1 MPVKPE
7 LKIDWATAEA
17 ARYACT
23 NWHYSKSVPV
33 PPLVKIGVW
42 ENGKFIGVVIFSRGA
57 SSNLMSPYGLNQDEG
72 CELTRIALSKHK
84 TEVSKIVKFALKF
97 LKKNSPNLRL
107 VVSFADPQYG
117 HHGGVYQAGN
127 WIYCGD
133 TAPGVEYWKNGKRL
147 HSRQVS
153 EKGWNI
159 QQGQQRKTV
168 KPSEC
173 KIVKTSGKHRY
184 LMPLDDA
191 MRAKIMPLSK
201 PYPKRIKQAMDSD
214 QESQRQCNA
223 DLSAPISNPQAI
235 PMQTGKTFAEVSNGT
250 QS

>member
-7 LKIDWATAEA
+7 LKIDWASHEA
-17 ARYACT
+17 AKYACE

-33 PPLVKIGVW
+33 PPLVKIGAW
-42 ENGKFIGVVIFSRGA
+42 EEGKYIGCVIFSRGA
-57 SSNLMSPYGLNQDEG
+57 SSNLLSPYGLKQDEG

-84 TEVSKIVKFALKF
+84 NTVSRIVKFALMF

-107 VVSFADPQYG
+107 IVSFADPQYG

-133 TAPGVEYWKNGKRL
+133 TASGVEYYYQGKRL

-159 QQGQQRKTV
+159 QQGQKRKTV

-173 KIVKTSGKHRY
+173 NIIKTKGKHRY
-184 LMPLDDA
+184 LMPLDDE
-191 MRAKIMPLSK
+191 MRDKIKPLAK
-201 PYPKRIKQAMDSD
+201 PYPKRPKQA
-214 QESQRQCNA
+214 EAGPPEQRRCNT
-223 DLSAPISNPQAI
+223 DPDAPIIDPLD
-235 PMQTGKTFAEVSNGT
+235 KTEALPS
-250 QS
+250 